1 MNKRIA
7 LVSEHASPLAAIGG
21 ADTGG
26 QNIAVAE
33 LAQHLAA
40 IGYQIDVFTRWDD
53 QRVPKVINWRSGIR
67 IIHVEAGPLTFI
79 PKEKLLP
86 HMPAFTRD
94 MLHFIKAENNP
105 YKLIHAHLLYVSL
118 VVTTNI
124 KQRIDIPFI
133 VTSTCLAKIP
143 RRPQSKNHWFPR

>member
-26 QNIAVAE
+26 QNISVAE

-79 PKEKLLP
+79 PKEK
-86 HMPAFTRD
+86 R
-94 MLHFIKAENNP
+94 K
-105 YKLIHAHLLYVSL
+105 
-118 VVTTNI
+118 
-124 KQRIDIPFI
+124 
-133 VTSTCLAKIP
+133 
-143 RRPQSKNHWFPR
+143 